1 MPTTDPQPSP
11 ALSIEQY
18 DALQLIRQAALVG
31 AEDIRFTAYRPADE
45 VGIRFKLTSPDGRP
59 KFITCDETTYR
70 GGLRLIRTI
79 CGTMCTVCS
88 DVVIDEEREFL
99 TELAATFVEQC
110 GLARAHVQAKGIRD
124 GFVLVLT
131 LEYPQSSKAIGNR

>member
-1 MPTTDPQPSP
+1 MHPTDPQPSTQ
-11 ALSIEQY
+11 LSVEQY

-31 AEDIRFTAYRPADE
+31 AEDIRITAYRPADE

-59 KFITCDETTYR
+59 KFITFEETTYR

-79 CGTMCTVCS
+79 CGTMCAVCS
-88 DVVIDEEREFL
+88 DVDTEAEDEF
-99 TELAATFVEQC
+99 TSELASTFVERC
-110 GLARAHVQAKGIRD
+110 GLAGAQVQAKGIRD

-131 LEYPQSSKAIGNR
+131 LQYPQTAKAIGNR

>member
-11 ALSIEQY
+11 VLSIEQY

-59 KFITCDETTYR
+59 KFVTCDEPTYR
-70 GGLRLIRTI
+70 GGVRLIRTI
-79 CGTMCTVCS
+79 CGTMCTVCR
-88 DVVIDEEREFL
+88 DVVADDEAEFV
-99 TELAATFVEQC
+99 TELASTFVEQC
-110 GLARAHVQAKGIRD
+110 GLAGAQVYAKGIRD
-124 GFVLVLT
+124 GFVLLLT
-131 LEYPQSSKAIGNR
+131 LQYPQTAQAIGNR

>member
-11 ALSIEQY
+11 ALSVDQY

-59 KFITCDETTYR
+59 KFITCDEATYR

-88 DVVIDEEREFL
+88 DVVPGEEGEFV
-99 TELAATFVEQC
+99 TELASTFVEQC
-110 GLARAHVQAKGIRD
+110 GLAGAQVQAKSIRD

-131 LEYPQSSKAIGNR
+131 LQYPQTAKAIGNR